1 MIRKIMILRLYFL
14 DSKNINDTSIRN
26 IFMDF
31 IIKISNMNLDNMF
44 MNNMNMLMKMF
55 KDYFLRNSMN
65 IPMNNNNIN
74 IDMLMNMFM
83 NMFMNNNNMNMF
95 MNMFM
100 NNNNMNMF
108 MNNNNMNMFMNM
120 FMNNNN
126 MNMFMNMF
134 MNNNNMNMLMDNNN
148 MLENLNNQTFF
159 EYVYDRFIFN
169 DKDNYNNNI
178 EKTFIYNNFLN
189 FIDYLKIND
198 INLYSKF
205 INLRNYFIFN
215 KNNNNNNFNLNVK
228 KEDPIFK
235 DFYQNYE
242 NKKINFIFQLSNG
255 FRTILPTPLDVTF
268 DKLIKNFKNA
278 FGSSSNF
285 VFIHNATKLNI
296 EDNRPI
302 KDIFKL
308 EFNEGDILINVFD
321 DSFVIGA

>member
-83 NMFMNNNNMNMF
+83 NWLMNNNMNIF
-95 MNMFM
+95 MNMYM
-100 NNNNMNMF
+100 
-108 MNNNNMNMFMNM
+108 
-120 FMNNNN
+120 NN

-134 MNNNNMNMLMDNNN
+134 MNNNNMNMLMNNNN

-159 EYVYDRFIFN
+159 EYVYDSFIFN